1 MNINNE
7 LSDPINEGLI
17 DISNADIQ
25 SVVRFLNIIPE
36 INSIKNITVNLQI
49 CLVIDCKINQISFV
63 PLATNWFSAPG
74 EGGDYQNIATSILRL
89 LTKLGYGEAAEIY
102 GSWLDDHWSS

>member
-7 LSDPINEGLI
+7 LSEPINEGLI

-36 INSIKNITVNLQI
+36 FNSIKNITVNL
-49 CLVIDCKINQISFV
+49 
-63 PLATNWFSAPG
+63 
-74 EGGDYQNIATSILRL
+74 
-89 LTKLGYGEAAEIY
+89 
-102 GSWLDDHWSS
+102 